1 MPQILSHKK
10 ATQVGETIQSGSKG
24 EEKLTSLRNMFTTS
38 SNGTSFRNCM
48 ASSNSS
54 DRSAG
59 SPSCGPR
66 NVPMRVA
73 PPLSER
79 RGTANRVSQPI
90 KDFKAGLCTKHE
102 PIKLFS
108 FSRATYPRNVPF
120 STTGNPW
127 YSHVSANLS
136 VLRFVSG
143 QTRCLQA
150 TERNAILT

>member
-1 MPQILSHKK
+1 MRQYNP
-10 ATQVGETIQSGSKG
+10 GSKSK
-24 EEKLTSLRNMFTTS
+24 EKLTSLRNMFTTS

-48 ASSNSS
+48 ASSNSG
-54 DRSAG
+54 DRSAE

-73 PPLSER
+73 LPLSER
-79 RGTANRVSQPI
+79 RGTANGVSQPI
-90 KDFKAGLCTKHE
+90 KAGLCTKHE

-136 VLRFVSG
+136 VLRFMSG
-143 QTRCLQA
+143 QTYCLQA
-150 TERNAILT
+150 IEKERNTHVAH